1 MDFPQEHKEYIKVRV
16 DCMPDGRIVPLM
28 FKTEA
33 GEKMIIDKILDV
45 RQAPALKKGGQG
57 MRYTCRIG
65 QTVIYLFH
73 DREYWFLEE
82 I

>member
-1 MDFPQEHKEYIKVRV
+1 MDFPQGHKEYIKVRV

-45 RQAPALKKGGQG
+45 FKK
-57 MRYTCRIG
+57 RP
-65 QTVIYLFH
+65 
-73 DREYWFLEE
+73 DSPDD
-82 I
+82 